1 MSRIKYWLV
10 GSLAVLGA
18 LWFWAEPSWP
28 QPLTYFGFRTI
39 FMQASGV
46 IAIGAMSV
54 AMVLATRPAWLEPSL
69 NGLDKMY
76 RLHKWLGIAAL
87 AAATVHWLWAQGTKW
102 AVGWGW
108 LTRPARKPRAAADSM
123 GSIESALRGWR
134 GLAEDLGEWAFY
146 AVAVLLVLALV
157 KRFPY
162 RLFAKTHHWM
172 AAIYL
177 VLAFHTLVLVQFSYW
192 AQPVGWALAM
202 LLASG
207 TVSAVWVL
215 LGRVGAQRTAHGVIE
230 SLQTY
235 PALNVLETTLR
246 MDPGW
251 PGHRPGQFAFAM
263 SNPKEGPH
271 PYTLASAWVPED
283 RRITFITKALGDHTR
298 RLPDAYGSATGDGR
312 GALRLLHFRRRQA
325 RQIWIGAGIGITPF
339 MARMKQLA
347 QPKAKTHARCRFVSS
362 DERR

>member
-1 MSRIKYWLV
+1 
-10 GSLAVLGA
+10 
-18 LWFWAEPSWP
+18 
-28 QPLTYFGFRTI
+28 
-39 FMQASGV
+39 
-46 IAIGAMSV
+46 
-54 AMVLATRPAWLEPSL
+54 
-69 NGLDKMY
+69 
-76 RLHKWLGIAAL
+76 
-87 AAATVHWLWAQGTKW
+87 
-102 AVGWGW
+102 
-108 LTRPARKPRAAADSM
+108 M

-146 AVAVLLVLALV
+146 AVAVLLVLALL

-177 VLAFHTLVLVQFSYW
+177 VLAFHTLVLVQFTYW

-246 MDPGW
+246 MDPSW

-263 SNPKEGPH
+263 SNPKEGPRSST
-271 PYTLASAWVPED
+271 PTLASP
-283 RRITFITKALGDHTR
+283 
-298 RLPDAYGSATGDGR
+298 
-312 GALRLLHFRRRQA
+312 
-325 RQIWIGAGIGITPF
+325 
-339 MARMKQLA
+339 
-347 QPKAKTHARCRFVSS
+347 
-362 DERR
+362 